1 MFERRSEP
9 LLPRRQFYRRMVR
22 SAALGALLVA
32 GSLVVGVCGYRFLE
46 GFSWI
51 DSFLNASMILGG
63 MGPVGELHHPAAKI
77 FASLYAI
84 YSGIALIS
92 TSAVIFAPLVH
103 RMIHR
108 FHLEED
114 SEP

>member
-1 MFERRSEP
+1 MFERRYEP
-9 LLPRRQFYRRMVR
+9 LLPRRQFYRRMAR
-22 SAALGALLVA
+22 SAGLGGLLVVA
-32 GSLVVGVCGYRFLE
+32 SLVVGVCGYRFFE
-46 GFSWI
+46 GFGWL
-51 DSFLNASMILGG
+51 DSFLNASMILAG

-114 SEP
+114 AEG

>member
-1 MFERRSEP
+1 MYERRHEP
-9 LLPRRQFYRRMVR
+9 LLPRRQFYRRMAR
-22 SAALGALLVA
+22 SAGLGTLLIFL
-32 GSLVVGVCGYRFLE
+32 SLAIGVCGYRFFE
-46 GFSWI
+46 GFNWI
-51 DSFLNASMILGG
+51 DAFLNASMILAG
-63 MGPVGELHHPAAKI
+63 MGPIGELHQPAAKI

-114 SEP
+114 VED

>member
-1 MFERRSEP
+1 MFERRQEP

-22 SAALGALLVA
+22 SAALGALLVV

-92 TSAVIFAPLVH
+92 SSAVIFAPLVH